1 MFDQSG
7 IDCYVEVMNRRTRI
21 ALIILPVVLIP
32 LAFYFFSDIIAY
44 LAISAV
50 ITLIGRPIMDLL
62 LKLRVR
68 RISFSHSI
76 AAIITLGSI
85 IGILMLLFSLFIP
98 TLAEQTIKLQ
108 DSVNLTSVEN
118 GLTEPIQELEGWIRS
133 YNLVDEHF
141 ELLPYLQEIVREF
154 VQTIQI
160 SGIASEIVGFTGSL
174 FIGLFSVGFITFFM
188 LKERSIGRNMIQAL
202 LPDHIEGKVDHVMVT
217 IRKLLSRYFIGLMIE
232 LLLVGGLIAIGLG
245 ILKVENAAVIGFFA
259 GLFNIIPYV
268 GPIIGGVVAMVFTII
283 SSLEMEF
290 YSELVPLL
298 AQVVSVFLVVQLLDN
313 FVFQPFIYSNSVKA
327 HPLEI
332 FIVILMGANLAGI
345 GGMILAIPVYT
356 ILRVIGAEFFS
367 QFEVVRSITEG
378 MNNETTQ
385 S

>member
-1 MFDQSG
+1 
-7 IDCYVEVMNRRTRI
+7 MNRRTRL
-21 ALIILPVVLIP
+21 ALIILPIVLIA

-44 LAISAV
+44 LAIASV

-62 LKLRVR
+62 LKIRIR
-68 RISFSHSI
+68 RFKLSPAI
-76 AAIITLGSI
+76 AAVITLASI

-108 DSVNLTSVEN
+108 ESVNLTDVEN
-118 GLTEPIQELEGWIRS
+118 GLTEPIEGLEAWIKS
-133 YNLVDEHF
+133 YNLVDEEF
-141 ELLPYLQEIVREF
+141 ELLPYLQEVATDFI
-154 VQTIQI
+154 QTVQI

-174 FIGLFSVGFITFFM
+174 FIGIFSVAFITFFM
-188 LKERSIGRNMIQAL
+188 LKERTIGRNMIQAL
-202 LPDHIEGKVDHVMVT
+202 LPDNIEAKVDHVMVT

-232 LLLVGGLIAIGLG
+232 ILLVGGLIAIGLG

-268 GPIIGGVVAMVFTII
+268 GPIIGGIVGIAFTII
-283 SSLEMEF
+283 GSLELDF
-290 YSELVPLL
+290 YSELLPLL
-298 AQVVSVFLVVQLLDN
+298 AQVVSVFVVVQMLDN

-367 QFEVVRSITEG
+367 QFEVVRTITEN
-378 MNNETTQ
+378 MNAGIDEEEEE
-385 S
+385 SIEASDS

>member
-1 MFDQSG
+1 
-7 IDCYVEVMNRRTRI
+7 MNRRTRI
-21 ALIILPVVLIP
+21 ALIILPIVLIA

-44 LAISAV
+44 LAIASV
-50 ITLIGRPIMDLL
+50 ITLIGRPIMDML
-62 LKLRVR
+62 LKI
-68 RISFSHSI
+68 RIKRFKLSPAV
-76 AAIITLGSI
+76 AAVITLGSI

-108 DSVNLTSVEN
+108 DSVNLAEVEN
-118 GLTEPIQELEGWIRS
+118 GLTEPIEGLEAWIKS
-133 YNLVDEHF
+133 YNLVDESF
-141 ELLPYLQEIVREF
+141 ELLPYLQEVARDF

-174 FIGLFSVGFITFFM
+174 FIGLFSVAFITFFM
-188 LKERSIGRNMIQAL
+188 LKERTIGRNMIQAL
-202 LPDHIEGKVDHVMVT
+202 LPDNIEAKVDHVMVT
-217 IRKLLSRYFIGLMIE
+217 IRKLLSRYFIGLMVEI
-232 LLLVGGLIAIGLG
+232 LLVGGLIAIGLG

-268 GPIIGGVVAMVFTII
+268 GPIIGGIVAIVFTII
-283 SSLEMEF
+283 SSLELDF
-290 YSELVPLL
+290 YSQLLPLL
-298 AQVVSVFLVVQLLDN
+298 AQVVGVFAVVQMLDN

-367 QFEVVRSITEG
+367 QFEVVRTITEN
-378 MNNETTQ
+378 MNAGIDEEEDEKH
-385 S
+385 SPAS